1 MFVSSLSSLPLLC
14 FVPTTGTHFWR
25 FLSSLLSLQRQRT
38 PCFGVVEVVSLPLVS
53 LISFVG
59 IFDFEVFSYH
69 YSFDVRNPFLVCVVI
84 HFFFFLMDWSIVGI
98 TAISQFLLMLV
109 VDIVFWV
116 VLIFFTGKGYGEC
129 EI

>member
-69 YSFDVRNPFLVCVVI
+69 YSFDVRNPFLVFVVI
-84 HFFFFLMDWSIVGI
+84 HCFFFLNGLEHCWYNSHLSIFIDVGCGHC
-98 TAISQFLLMLV
+98 FLGC
-109 VDIVFWV
+109 VD
-116 VLIFFTGKGYGEC
+116 FFYRQR
-129 EI
+129 IWRM